1 MQDKDMVLD
10 VLAGA
15 KSGLSTYA
23 AAIGECAN
31 LPVRETL
38 QKMRDQTE
46 RFQYDL
52 YKMAAAKGFYPE
64 TQESSPQ
71 EISSVKAQLS
81 GAAAQQQG
89 AGPVL

>member
-1 MQDKDMVLD
+1 MQDKVMALD
-10 VLAGA
+10 VLAGTKA
-15 KSGLSTYA
+15 GLSIYA
-23 AAIGECAN
+23 SAIGESVN

-38 QKMRDQTE
+38 QKMRDQSE
-46 RFQYDL
+46 RFQFDL
-52 YKMAAAKGFYPE
+52 YKIAAAKGFYPE
-64 TQESSPQ
+64 AKESSPQ